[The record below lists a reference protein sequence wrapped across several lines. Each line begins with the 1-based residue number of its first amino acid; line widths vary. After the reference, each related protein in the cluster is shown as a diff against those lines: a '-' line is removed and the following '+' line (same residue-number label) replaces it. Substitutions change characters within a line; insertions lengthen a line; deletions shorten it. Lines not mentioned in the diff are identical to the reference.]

1 MATEG
6 IDPYKILEVRKNFTL
21 DELKE
26 NYKKIALRVHPDKG
40 GNEYMFNLV
49 TSCFKELMREYKRRI
64 SDVQHNE
71 LKAAFTKYSS
81 QNTQHESQSSFKGPD
96 RFNLEKFNKL
106 FEENKMPDV
115 TDIGYNDWYK
125 KEEKSKDP
133 AFKGGSREA
142 FNSHFDKYVKPSV
155 ENKHIVKYKEPEA
168 LFSGKKIQCMDL
180 GVQDI
185 DDFSGDNTSLKKL
198 NFSDLKL
205 AHTTSRIVDPRQ
217 ASRAEY
223 KSIDD
228 LKRDRGN
235 VRFEMNNDEKKD
247 YIRKQ
252 QQQQEIEYKRQ
263 MFLKHKDN
271 EIERHYQRVNN
282 LLQQTMK

>member
-1 MATEG
+1 MAAEAG

-64 SDVQHNE
+64 SDVQHDE
-71 LKAAFTKYSS
+71 LKTAFTKYSS
-81 QNTQHESQSSFKGPD
+81 QTAQQQKGPD

-115 TDIGYNDWYK
+115 ADIGYDDWYK
-125 KEEKSKDP
+125 KEDKSKDP
-133 AFKGGSREA
+133 AFKGGSQEA
-142 FNSHFDKYVKPSV
+142 FNRHFDKYVKASG
-155 ENKHIVKYKEPEA
+155 ESKHIVKYKEPEA
-168 LFSGKKIQCMDL
+168 LFSGKKIHCMDL
-180 GVQDI
+180 GVQDV

-217 ASRAEY
+217 VSRAEY
-223 KSIDD
+223 KSIDE
-228 LKRDRGN
+228 LKKDRGN

-252 QQQQEIEYKRQ
+252 QHQQEMEYQRQ
-263 MFLKHKDN
+263 TFLKQKDN